1 MLLPQSPKKK
11 SKQEDLPPSL
21 ETPEECRRAE
31 ERDQALTK
39 RAEQREAEAAAD
51 RTRSELTRDKVV
63 FGFEL
68 IVAGIVLMA
77 TLMVLA
83 FNPQLFPVALL
94 SGGGIGSFVAFLKR
108 KPTED

>member
-1 MLLPQSPKKK
+1 
-11 SKQEDLPPSL
+11 
-21 ETPEECRRAE
+21 
-31 ERDQALTK
+31 
-39 RAEQREAEAAAD
+39 
-51 RTRSELTRDKVV
+51 
-63 FGFEL
+63 
-68 IVAGIVLMA
+68 MA